1 MARNPVPPL
10 TLHAWLRLDAIRR
23 LLPADA
29 RNVLEIGAGEGAVA
43 TVLAR
48 RYDYLGVEPDPRAFE
63 AATRRL
69 GDAGRVVNAAV
80 EELPG
85 DEHFDFVC
93 AFEVLEHIEDDRAA
107 LATWIDRARPGGR
120 LLISVPAGPDRFGAS
135 DVKVGHYRRY
145 DRDGLH
151 ALLEVAGLEEIEI
164 AVYGFPLGYALEV
177 VRNAVVKRSPDEG
190 SQAERTASSGRLYQ
204 PSGRTAVLT
213 AAASYPFRLLQ
224 RPFSRTRLGTGLVA
238 RGRRP
243 VRP

>member
-1 MARNPVPPL
+1 M
-10 TLHAWLRLDAIRR
+10 
-23 LLPADA
+23 DA
-29 RNVLEIGAGEGAVA
+29 RTILEIGAGEGAVA

-48 RYDYLGVEPDPRAFE
+48 RYDYLGVEPDPARSKPPHVAS
-63 AATRRL
+63 ARRPRRQR
-69 GDAGRVVNAAV
+69 GRWRFA
-80 EELPG
+80 G
-85 DEHFDFVC
+85 DERFDLVC

-120 LLISVPAGPDRFGAS
+120 LLLERPRRSLGRFGAS

-151 ALLEVAGLEEIEI
+151 ALLGVAGLEEIEI